1 MKTII
6 INEPELTPDQA
17 WALAQFT
24 KRLTWDGMRACAMNE
39 EETYLIWDAIYQLQ
53 TALAVAGFAPR

>member
-17 WALAQFT
+17 WALAQFV
-24 KRLTWDGMRACAMNE
+24 KQVDWIGMRAYAVNDE
-39 EETYLIWDAIYQLQ
+39 EAYLIRDAIYQLQ
-53 TALAVAGFAPR
+53 KTLAWAGFAPR